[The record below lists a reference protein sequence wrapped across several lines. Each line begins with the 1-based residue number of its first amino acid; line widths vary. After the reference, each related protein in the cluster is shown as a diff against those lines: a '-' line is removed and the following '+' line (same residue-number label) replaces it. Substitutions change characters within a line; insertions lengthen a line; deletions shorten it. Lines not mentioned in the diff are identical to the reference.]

1 MQYFTVKLL
10 YTVKE
15 RIFIRGNGAPLL
27 HQVIQATAPSNE
39 KTITVHSIMVS
50 VKAQI
55 HLGIFSRREMD
66 VRKQEVSEVLT
77 RGTKCAVFGA
87 QVNTFPGKISFM
99 VTLMCFSI
107 KTLTAEF
114 LLVRNNMIPV

>member
-1 MQYFTVKLL
+1 MQYFTFKLL

-15 RIFIRGNGAPLL
+15 KIFIRGNGAPLL
-27 HQVIQATAPSNE
+27 HQVIQAAAPSNE

-77 RGTKCAVFGA
+77 RGTKYAVFGG
-87 QVNTFPGKISFM
+87 TS
-99 VTLMCFSI
+99 
-107 KTLTAEF
+107 E
-114 LLVRNNMIPV
+114 